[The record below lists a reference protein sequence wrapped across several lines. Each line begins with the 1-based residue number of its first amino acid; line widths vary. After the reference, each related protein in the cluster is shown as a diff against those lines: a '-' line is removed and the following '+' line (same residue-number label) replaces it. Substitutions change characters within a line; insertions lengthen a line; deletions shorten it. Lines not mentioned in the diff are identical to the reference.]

1 MTVDVSDFMDTLT
14 VPPGTLNLKQLLS
27 QAGETIVSVDNEW
40 RVEYCNDIYA
50 RNVGLPRDQI
60 IGRPVIEVQPSFERS
75 IFFEAIREC
84 QISRV
89 PMVQVGFSTILN
101 RWLLVRVF
109 PLEHGML
116 MLANDASPTAV
127 RQHQLAQ
134 AAIKDLLTGLPNKLA
149 LIQEIDA
156 SIELGEK
163 LELMI
168 IGIDRFKTVNDEL
181 GYAGGDMVLLEI
193 ASRMQSATRAGE
205 RLFRLNGDEFAL
217 LSSHVPERPW
227 LSAEAML
234 AAAQQPVEIAGN
246 RFVLG
251 ASAGGVL
258 AGFDKTDG
266 ETLLKRASLALHEAK
281 RWSRGLLV
289 LFDERMEHR
298 AHRRSKLETELR
310 RALDNDELIAV
321 LQPQGSLA
329 NGELVGA
336 EALVRWRHPTMG
348 MLPPA
353 EFLAVA
359 RECGLMRAIDQLMLA
374 RAIDCI
380 GRLQREGFD
389 IPVAINL
396 SVESIASPH
405 TVESVARALE
415 ASGVAPH
422 LLEVEVPEDALMR
435 DVTASTQTLERL
447 AAMGIAI
454 NVDDF
459 GTGYSSFSYL
469 AKFPVSALKIDRS
482 FVRDMSTGQAARKI
496 VRGIA
501 QLAHSLNLEVIAE
514 GAETSDEML
523 ALKMMKCDTVQG
535 YAYGRPMEFAEFLAF
550 ARSRQ
555 TTVAP
560 SKINAMS
567 I

>member
-1 MTVDVSDFMDTLT
+1 MEVSDFIDTLAA
-14 VPPGTLNLKQLLS
+14 PPGTLNLKQLLA
-27 QAGETIVSVDNEW
+27 QAGETIISVDNEW
-40 RVEYCNDIYA
+40 RVEYCNDVYA
-50 RNVGLPRDQI
+50 KNVGLPRSQI
-60 IGRPVIEVQPSFERS
+60 IGRPVTEVQPSFERS
-75 IFFEAIREC
+75 IFFDAISEC
-84 QISRV
+84 QRSRI
-89 PMVQVGFSTILN
+89 PMVQVGFSTILE

-109 PLEHGML
+109 PLERGML
-116 MLANDASPTAV
+116 MLANDASPGAV

-149 LIQEIDA
+149 LIQELDA
-156 SIELGEK
+156 SIQLGEK
-163 LELMI
+163 LELMV
-168 IGIDRFKTVNDEL
+168 IGLDRFKTVNDEL
-181 GYAGGDMVLLEI
+181 GHAGGDMVLLEA

-205 RLFRLNGDEFAL
+205 RLFRLIGDEFVL
-217 LSSHVPERPW
+217 VSSHVPERPW

-234 AAAQQPVEIAGN
+234 GASHQPIVIAGN
-246 RFVLG
+246 SFVLG

-258 AGFDKTDG
+258 GGFDATDG
-266 ETLLKRASLALHEAK
+266 ETLLRRASLALHEAK
-281 RWSRGLLV
+281 RWSRGKLV
-289 LFDERMEHR
+289 LFGDHMEHQVR
-298 AHRRSKLETELR
+298 RRSKLETELR
-310 RALDNDELIAV
+310 RALEEGELIAV

-329 NGELVGA
+329 TGALVGA

-359 RECGLMRAIDQLMLA
+359 RDCGLMRAIDQLMLG

-380 GRLQREGFD
+380 RVLQSEGFD

-396 SVESIASPH
+396 SVESIASPQ
-405 TVESVARALE
+405 TVENVARALDG
-415 ASGVAPH
+415 SGVAPR
-422 LLEVEVPEDALMR
+422 LLKVEVPEDALMR

-447 AAMGIAI
+447 SAMGVAI

-514 GAETSDEML
+514 GAETSDEIL

-535 YAYGRPMEFAEFLAF
+535 YGYGRPMELADFLTF
-550 ARSRQ
+550 ARGRRAK
-555 TTVAP
+555 TLPP
-560 SKINAMS
+560 SNINALS